1 MELQLLHLSQSTL
14 FWNMCEA
21 DIYFHSILT
30 LVVDGGAWSES
41 HPRHLTPLRVP
52 IEHEAGWAPEPGFIL

>member
-1 MELQLLHLSQSTL
+1 
-14 FWNMCEA
+14 MCEA